1 MRRNGAPA
9 KHMLTVQANIV
20 NTLEEVGRA
29 EEAML
34 MRDDVYSG
42 TLKLYGEE
50 HRETL
55 VEADNYA
62 VALSDLGRF
71 EEAKSL
77 IRKTMPVARRVL
89 GESDQLV
96 LGMRQNFALTLYQ
109 DPAATLDDLREVVT
123 TLEDTERTARRVL
136 GGAHPT
142 TKEVKKRLQKAR
154 TALRAREAQAPGDL
168 CEALGAL

>member
-1 MRRNGAPA
+1 
-9 KHMLTVQANIV
+9 
-20 NTLEEVGRA
+20 
-29 EEAML
+29 

-62 VALSDLGRF
+62 VALTALERF

-96 LGMRQNFALTLYQ
+96 LGMRQNFALALYKDEGSTLA
-109 DPAATLDDLREVVT
+109 DLHDAATM
-123 TLEDTERTARRVL
+123 LEGIEPTARRVL
-136 GGAHPT
+136 GGAHPLT
-142 TKEVKKRLQKAR
+142 GALERHLRAAR
-154 TALRAREAQAPGDL
+154 AALRACETPSPPGN
-168 CEALGAL
+168 A